1 MRSPIVVSALTLAL
15 VGAGC
20 GAEEPAPAGDTGR
33 EPPAA
38 AAPSAMPS
46 DAITP
51 EIQAVLEEGNEAY
64 RARDFETALERYEAA
79 LAMDS
84 TVNASWFGVYMAHE
98 ALGNDEEAAAVR
110 ERLGV
115 GGTVPH
121 PGMGGG
127 SPHPGASGSPHPGA
141 GGGEGGAP

>member
-1 MRSPIVVSALTLAL
+1 MP
-15 VGAGC
+15 
-20 GAEEPAPAGDTGR
+20 AE
-33 EPPAA
+33 
-38 AAPSAMPS
+38 
-46 DAITP
+46 AITP

-64 RARDFETALERYEAA
+64 RARDFETALERYESA

-98 ALGNDEEAAAVR
+98 ALGNEEEAAAVR

-127 SPHPGASGSPHPGA
+127 SPHPGAGGSPHPGA